1 MSFDRFS
8 HPITLFAE
16 APGLNCPTFHHCL
29 DLATIGMTEFVR
41 FSIYGGP
48 AIASCASSR
57 FRLTSDAITA
67 LHVPKLCRLVLIV
80 AMVATPIAAFAPRTA
95 ASPYGL
101 TIRPL
106 PMVLMGPTH
115 RGLLSGL
122 EPRHDEKGTAY
133 RDNVFQGG
141 DHEVGSL
148 EGAYQTCAN
157 LVTRKRAGDS
167 ARHTQGGAQC
177 HGLRP

>member
-1 MSFDRFS
+1 MCSPSAPERELAHRLTYSKSAQDQEVAIRRFRTYLVGIAIVGGRVAFMSSASARS
-8 HPITLFAE
+8 
-16 APGLNCPTFHHCL
+16 AP
-29 DLATIGMTEFVR
+29 E
-41 FSIYGGP
+41 
-48 AIASCASSR
+48 ASSIFMR
-57 FRLTSDAITA
+57 
-67 LHVPKLCRLVLIV
+67 
-80 AMVATPIAAFAPRTA
+80 
-95 ASPYGL
+95 
-101 TIRPL
+101 
-106 PMVLMGPTH
+106 
-115 RGLLSGL
+115 LLSGL

-167 ARHTQGGAQC
+167 ARHAEGGAES